1 MIKKIRFFLMFFIF
15 TVLLILEVE
24 LFQIDLSNYG
34 GIEYRSSFID
44 VEADKIEEFI
54 KKVTEAS
61 ISYDVECFFWIV
73 EIGDNRSGE
82 IHIYASQEA
91 QENIEHTIGIS
102 EKNYRSFASGE
113 LNIEFYDIKEILN
126 ENNPPT
132 EIYFCG
138 NDKNIDNLYYQL
150 KQEYEINYPVIM
162 ESSDTGLIYGCWALS
177 LGMML
182 VLTIM
187 DVVARK
193 KEIVVRM
200 SFGESVTAHVVKD
213 GACSLALDLLAYG
226 LARVLVFNFV
236 SGQYSSIIPE
246 MIALVG
252 MLLSTLLYCG
262 YFFFDVKK
270 AFANAQ
276 NQAGL
281 LTVAYI
287 AKGLVSVIVLIGA
300 SIGCSLVVKNI
311 SMLKEVQ
318 ELESLNSYTYVRIL
332 DSDEDVSIEEAT
344 NNLYWNYYESCKP
357 IICAPVYEDQCMY
370 YLVNEYGELL
380 IRHLFNEE
388 ITGEMVVLIPEEYE
402 IEAVIRSITEDF
414 GLFFLRDVDAGQIEI
429 QTIKYKGSAE
439 LTYVDGNTESGIG
452 RSSEGVI
459 IYIPDSEMSKSK
471 IDAGYF
477 TNSVLFNMSKE
488 DKTKFENTMEAE
500 KNDIKL
506 VYNEFSANTDY
517 YRDLY
522 SKLIILASC
531 MCAFLLIVQLCLDIL
546 VVKLEYQVRAN
557 MLAIKKTLG
566 YGIIEKNRRT
576 ILVCIGLDFLFVAMS
591 VILVKIL
598 KLGTVHYCIFMG
610 LIILVM
616 EMVVCLA
623 KIIQLERE
631 SILKILKGGCL

>member
-1 MIKKIRFFLMFFIF
+1 MIKRIRFFLMFFIF

-44 VEADKIEEFI
+44 VEAGKIEEFLNV
-54 KKVTEAS
+54 VTEAS
-61 ISYDVECFFWIV
+61 EKYDVESFFWILEV
-73 EIGDNRSGE
+73 GDNRSGE

-91 QENIEHTIGIS
+91 KENIEHTIGIS

-138 NDKNIDNLYYQL
+138 NDKNIDNMYYQL
-150 KQEYEINYPVIM
+150 KQDYEINYPVIM
-162 ESSDTGLIYGCWALS
+162 ESSETGLVYGSWALS
-177 LGMML
+177 LGIML

-187 DVVARK
+187 DVVAKK

-226 LARVLVFNFV
+226 LARTLVLNFV
-236 SGQYSSIIPE
+236 SGQYSSFIPE
-246 MIALVG
+246 LILLVG
-252 MLLSTLLYCG
+252 MIMSALIYCS
-262 YFFFDVKK
+262 YYFFDVKK
-270 AFANAQ
+270 AFANAHSLP
-276 NQAGL
+276 GIL
-281 LTVAYI
+281 ISTYV
-287 AKGLVSVIVLIGA
+287 AKGLVSIIVLVGA
-300 SIGCSLVVKNI
+300 SIGCSLVVKNL
-311 SMLKEVQ
+311 SMLNHVQ
-318 ELESLNSYTYVRIL
+318 NLESLNTYTYVRFM
-332 DSDEDVSIEEAT
+332 DSNEDISIEEAT
-344 NNLYWNYYESCKP
+344 KNLYRNYYESCEP

-380 IRHLFNEE
+380 IRHLLNEE
-388 ITGEMVVLIPEEYE
+388 ITGELVVLIPEEYE
-402 IEAVIRSITEDF
+402 TKEVIQSITEDF
-414 GLFFLRDVDAGQIEI
+414 GLFFLCDVDASQIEF
-429 QTIKYKGSAE
+429 QTIKYKGLAN

-452 RSSEGVI
+452 RTSKGVI
-459 IYIPDSEMSKSK
+459 IYIPDNEMSKSK
-471 IDAGYF
+471 IDAGCF
-477 TNSVLFNMSKE
+477 TNSVLFKMSKE
-488 DKTKFENTMEAE
+488 DNMKFEKTLDAE
-500 KNDIKL
+500 KNGIKL
-506 VYNEFSANTDY
+506 VYNEFSANTEY

-522 SKLIILASC
+522 SKLTILASC
-531 MCAFLLIVQLCLDIL
+531 MCAFLLIVQLCLIIL
-546 VVKLEYQVRAN
+546 AIKLEYQVRAN

-576 ILVCIGLDFLFVAMS
+576 ILVCIGLDCLFMALS
-591 VILVKIL
+591 VILVTIL
-598 KLGTVHYCIFMG
+598 KLGTVKYCIFMG
-610 LIILVM
+610 LIILMM
-616 EMVVCLA
+616 EIIVCLA